1 MKINSGELLALMI
14 VLAFA
19 FSLIGGMVQGAGI
32 GKNPLLVALGS
43 LISGV
48 LRWWDCWR
56 SSMRCGPSYKQGTR
70 RTRLAVNGSDRRW
83 SGPFLLPGIERNGRG
98 GWHGG
103 KRGLEVR
110 SLSAT

>member
-43 LISGV
+43 LISGAAPV
-48 LRWWDCWR
+48 VGL
-56 SSMRCGPSYKQGTR
+56 
-70 RTRLAVNGSDRRW
+70 LALIYALW
-83 SGPFLLPGIERNGRG
+83 SLL
-98 GWHGG
+98 
-103 KRGLEVR
+103 
-110 SLSAT
+110 